1 MSGSR
6 SVGDLIGLGARFLND
21 DGGATAIEYALIAGF
36 LSIAITAAVTSIGT
50 KLDTTFTTVSN
61 GFK

>member
-1 MSGSR
+1 M
-6 SVGDLIGLGARFLND
+6 GDLIGLGARFLNH

-36 LSIAITAAVTSIGT
+36 LSIAITAAVMSIGT
-50 KLDTTFTTVSN
+50 KLDTTFASVSN

>member
-1 MSGSR
+1 M
-6 SVGDLIGLGARFLND
+6 GDLIGLGARFLNH

-36 LSIAITAAVTSIGT
+36 LSIAVTAAVMSIGT
-50 KLDTTFTTVSN
+50 KLDTTFASVSN